1 MFSEKNFFQ
10 LRIYI
15 LPWKKKERV
24 LKDLDSHLS
33 KYFLSL
39 IKLDEQ
45 FETLFDLDLQT
56 RNKQLIIWIIR
67 PTEAHWHK
75 TQTFYKKG
83 ITKPG
88 YS

>member
-1 MFSEKNFFQ
+1 MFSENIFFSADNFHTA
-10 LRIYI
+10 L
-15 LPWKKKERV
+15 KKKERV

-56 RNKQLIIWIIR
+56 RNKQLII
-67 PTEAHWHK
+67 
-75 TQTFYKKG
+75 
-83 ITKPG
+83 
-88 YS
+88 